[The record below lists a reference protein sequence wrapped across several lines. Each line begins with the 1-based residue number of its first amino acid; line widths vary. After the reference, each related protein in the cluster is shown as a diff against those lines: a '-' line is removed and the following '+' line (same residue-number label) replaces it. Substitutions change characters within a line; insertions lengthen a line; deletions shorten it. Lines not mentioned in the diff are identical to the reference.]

1 MHYLAALVSVAVV
14 LAGCA
19 GMRTAPTGAGD
30 DGAVYAAPGPD
41 LVGTWKGT
49 AFAVGGTLYHISA
62 PVELTIEPDGDWSWR
77 MGGKVQG
84 RGRVASRGAD
94 VILVEDWALKGN
106 TQGTNAAEET
116 IDLQRRGDQLWG
128 VTRAFI
134 PGAQNAIQLK
144 KAEP

>member
-1 MHYLAALVSVAVV
+1 MRHYAALVSMLAV
-14 LAGCA
+14 LGGCA
-19 GMRTAPTGAGD
+19 GMRTASIVPAD
-30 DGAVYAAPGPD
+30 DTVVYAAPGPD

-62 PVELTIEPDGDWSWR
+62 PVELTIEPGGRWSWA
-77 MGGKVQG
+77 MGGKAQG
-84 RGRVASRGAD
+84 GGRVASRGTD
-94 VILVEDWALKGN
+94 VVLEEDWALKGN

-116 IDLQRRGDQLWG
+116 IDLKRRGDELWG

-144 KAEP
+144 KVG